1 MFDSRLSAFSN
12 VSNGSAP
19 FDAYFGQSKSTGSM
33 AGRPNFRPRYVNSNL
48 QGLSDLHIAAQ
59 SYDMQTS
66 LAFQDQSMSSMLG
79 QSSPEGQFEQFNHQS
94 QQSQQQ
100 MQMHLQS
107 LQNVQAMSR
116 HLAKDNTTLPLIFS
130 PFALAQRSGEGAST
144 LADAGV
150 PGAPSSNGAVAV
162 PAAMYQMQDSLSTL
176 HPLPKFYLD
185 SVSAYDMARFN
196 MSGFSSLLS
205 KIQASCTGDL
215 SDVRGSV
222 VASVGDSRGRGAII
236 GTILQM
242 FHFLG
247 RSVVPS
253 AAFIARQ
260 GRCLFGRYQ
269 PL

>member
-12 VSNGSAP
+12 VSGP
-19 FDAYFGQSKSTGSM
+19 FDSYFGQSKSMGSM
-33 AGRPNFRPRYVNSNL
+33 PGRSNFRPRYINSNL

-59 SYDMQTS
+59 SSYDMQTS
-66 LAFQDQSMSSMLG
+66 LAFQDQSMSAMLG
-79 QSSPEGQFEQFNHQS
+79 QSSPEGQFEQFSHQS
-94 QQSQQQ
+94 QQPSQQQ

-107 LQNVQAMSR
+107 FQNVQAMSR
-116 HLAKDNTTLPLIFS
+116 QLAKDSTTLPLIFS

-150 PGAPSSNGAVAV
+150 PGAPSSNGAVAL
-162 PAAMYQMQDSLSTL
+162 PAAMYQMQDSLSSL

-185 SVSAYDMARFN
+185 SVSAYDMARYN

-205 KIQASCTGDL
+205 KIQASCSGDL
-215 SDVRGSV
+215 NEVRVSV
-222 VASVGDSRGRGAII
+222 VSSVGDTRGRGAII
-236 GTILQM
+236 GTILQL